1 MCNACRSRSTVAMK
15 RAVTWL
21 LLPTTVEPSLVTFT
35 GYLSCLRRFDRCTC
49 TEKKSHF
56 HQSSEL
62 VDAVRLMYTWTVAER
77 ASDVTAFEPQRA
89 RPSMKQNDCV
99 YVVSVMRMHPYIRS
113 ICKLKGTVLCS
124 RHNSRGL
131 DMQGAQTYEAGIK
144 F

>member
-1 MCNACRSRSTVAMK
+1 MASAAHYGRTVARDVHGVPVM
-15 RAVTWL
+15 
-21 LLPTTVEPSLVTFT
+21 PSAIRPVHVH
-35 GYLSCLRRFDRCTC
+35 R
-49 TEKKSHF
+49 KKSHF

-131 DMQGAQTYEAGIK
+131 DLQGAQTYEAGIK